1 MRVLREQEKA
11 AGSDGSSGCSGR
23 AGENRAHRVTLQLR
37 AARSSAAVTLCNNEL
52 QFEPR
57 EFVAAPSAT
66 PAVRVLHA
74 TQLRVCVIA
83 APCNT
88 DVTAALRDAGAAH
101 RNAVLLLTPAPD
113 VAVRFPE
120 GFVDTLV
127 ALNPLKRGRWPRAA
141 PYVAAART
149 WLNDGCK
156 HAAVPEDA
164 LLTVTLLCAAAL
176 ELPVPA
182 AASTAAVPA
191 DTILA
196 AELQTSS
203 YSDVF
208 QRVATRVV
216 VACTDALKG
225 GTVAHTETP
234 VMRRIVATF
243 LATGH
248 VPALVHASRARKLA
262 ALWARARESTSAASS
277 LGTGT
282 GPGPGTGPGLGPV
295 SARGP

>member
-1 MRVLREQEKA
+1 M
-11 AGSDGSSGCSGR
+11 
-23 AGENRAHRVTLQLR
+23 QLR
-37 AARSSAAVTLCNNEL
+37 AARSSAAVTLCNDEL

-57 EFVAAPSAT
+57 EFVPAPCET
-66 PAVRVLHA
+66 PSVRVLHA

-83 APCNT
+83 APSNA
-88 DVTAALRDAGAAH
+88 DVTAALRDAGVAQ
-101 RNAVLLLTPAPD
+101 RNAVLLLTPVPD

-120 GFVDTLV
+120 GVVDTLV
-127 ALNPLKRGRWPRAA
+127 ALNPLKRGRWPRTA

-156 HAAVPEDA
+156 HTAVPEDA
-164 LLTVTLLCAAAL
+164 TLTVTLLCGAAL
-176 ELPVPA
+176 ELPPA
-182 AASTAAVPA
+182 TGAATATPA

-262 ALWARARESTSAASS
+262 ALWARTREA
-277 LGTGT
+277 
-282 GPGPGTGPGLGPV
+282 P
-295 SARGP
+295 